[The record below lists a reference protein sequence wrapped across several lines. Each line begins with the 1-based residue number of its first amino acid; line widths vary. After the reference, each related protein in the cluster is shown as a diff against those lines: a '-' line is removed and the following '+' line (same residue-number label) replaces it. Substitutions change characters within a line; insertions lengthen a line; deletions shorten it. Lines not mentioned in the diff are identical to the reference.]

1 MQTHYNN
8 ALHIIIAMV
17 SIFGFVLISVDS
29 ASARTKRLS
38 RFEAATD
45 YVLVDTAY
53 IDEMEHYN
61 NQADSVVVDGHTFK
75 GPGPFTVHFKAEM
88 ARKPNYLA
96 WEIAEDNKFQML
108 IDRFRTLEYDSLT
121 SLLDYEFAEQGS
133 YYVRF
138 TADFYESAADTV
150 TYETEDVYEITIS
163 TSLLEVPNLI
173 TPDSPSGSN
182 QVFKVKYQSLRS
194 FEMWV
199 YNRWGQE
206 LFHTTDPSE
215 GWDGKHNGSTVPT
228 GAYYYVIKAMGTD
241 DQKYSKKGAINVL
254 KTKNSS
260 TK

>member
-1 MQTHYNN
+1 MKEF
-8 ALHIIIAMV
+8 LL
-17 SIFGFVLISVDS
+17 SLLFLVLLNLVP
-29 ASARTKRLS
+29 ASARTHHLTRFQAAQDYILS
-38 RFEAATD
+38 
-45 YVLVDTAY
+45 DTAY
-53 IDEMEHYN
+53 VDEMEHID
-61 NQADSVVVDGHTFK
+61 NQADSVIVSGHTFK
-75 GPGPFTVHFKAEM
+75 GPGPFTVHFEVEM
-88 ARKPNYLA
+88 ARKPDYFA

-121 SLLDYEFAEQGS
+121 SRLDYEFSEQGS
-133 YYVRF
+133 FYVRF
-138 TADFYESAADTV
+138 TADFYQSAFDTLI
-150 TYETEDVYEITIS
+150 YDTEEPYEITIS

-182 QVFKVKYQSLRS
+182 QVFKVKYQSLRT
-194 FEMWV
+194 FEMWI

-254 KTKNSS
+254 KTKNSGNH
-260 TK
+260 

>member
-1 MQTHYNN
+1 MQTHSKN
-8 ALHIIIAMV
+8 ALHIILAMV
-17 SIFGFVLISVDS
+17 SIFGFVFMNVDF
-29 ASARTKRLS
+29 ATARTRHLS
-38 RFEAATD
+38 RYQAATE
-45 YVLVDTAY
+45 YILVDTAY
-53 IDEMEHYN
+53 VDEIETFN
-61 NQADSVVVDGHTFK
+61 NQADSVVVNGHIFK

-88 ARKPNYLA
+88 TRKPDYFA
-96 WEIAEDNKFQML
+96 WEIAEDSNFQML
-108 IDRFRTLEYDSLT
+108 LDRFRTLEYDSLT
-121 SLLDYEFAEQGS
+121 SLLDYEFVQQGS

-138 TADFYESAADTV
+138 TADFYESATDTV
-150 TYETEDVYEITIS
+150 TYETEEPYEVTIS

-206 LFHTTDPSE
+206 LFHTTNPSE

-260 TK
+260 TE